1 MSPKVLLIIIA
12 VLALARIVLWVAPA
26 AISSAKQRAM
36 MREYLDAFVIAGV
49 VALVLMQ
56 YVVRTFY
63 IPSGSM
69 EPTLDINDV
78 LLANEIQYRLSDPKD
93 EQIAV
98 FEPPAE
104 LGTTDFIKRV
114 MAAPGDVFRMH
125 DGVAYRN
132 GVAISEPYVEH
143 KADYDLEIRNYAI
156 FVNGVPLDA
165 DRAIVPPRSAWQAPN
180 RVPTGYY
187 LMLGDNRTDSDDGH
201 IWGFLKREQFVGHA
215 FVVFWPP
222 KHIRALR

>member
-12 VLALARIVLWVAPA
+12 VLALARIVLWVAPH
-26 AISSAKQRAM
+26 AIPATKQRAIL
-36 MREYLDAFVIAGV
+36 REYLDAFIIAGV

-78 LLANEIQYRLSDPKD
+78 LLANEIQYRVGDPKD
-93 EQIAV
+93 GQIAV
-98 FEPPAE
+98 FEPPPV

-114 MAAPGDVFRMH
+114 MAAPGDSIKIHNGAV
-125 DGVAYRN
+125 YRN
-132 GVAISEPYVEH
+132 GERVFEPYVAH
-143 KADYDLEIRNYAI
+143 PADYELEIKSYAI
-156 FVNGVPLDA
+156 YVNGVPLDA
-165 DRAIVPPRSAWQAPN
+165 EHAVIPPRSLWQAPN
-180 RVPTGYY
+180 RVPNGYY

-201 IWGFLKREQFVGHA
+201 IWGFLKRDQFVGHA

-222 KHIRALR
+222 KHMRSLR